1 MYRIQ
6 HMNNEVI
13 FKNGSQVQIYDNNM
27 SKECVTCRMY
37 MNIIQVHCI
46 GINDIISS
54 IMHDTDDDDTDDD
67 DTDDDDNANDT
78 DDDTAGDGI
87 ADDDNTNDTE
97 DGTADDGGADDSTA
111 DDTGDDSDYD
121 ARDDRGDV
129 NDVDSDI
136 RGGVVADDLFDHRSD
151 DNYDAR
157 GDF

>member
-1 MYRIQ
+1 
-6 HMNNEVI
+6 MNNEVI

-54 IMHDTDDDDTDDD
+54 IMRDTDDDDD
-67 DTDDDDNANDT
+67 ANDI
-78 DDDTAGDGI
+78 DDDTA
-87 ADDDNTNDTE
+87 DDNTNDTD
-97 DGTADDGGADDSTA
+97 DGEADDSTADDIDDGEADDSTA

-121 ARDDRGDV
+121 RDDRGDV

-136 RGGVVADDLFDHRSD
+136 RGGVVADDLCDHRSD